1 MKELTKKTWFVFLLG
16 ILIAVVVLL
25 GIGVILYCNG
35 YRIIYPQQFETSW
48 DAVSGFAAWFGVV
61 VSVVSA
67 AASFFAI
74 WFAVRVADKQ
84 NKIALFEKR
93 YNFYFIINNLLLCSD
108 ALKKLNSNRMVY
120 KSLVYYFGK
129 ISDHEILNSLDLVA
143 TSIQIQHRIEPGE
156 FLFYNY
162 DVDSLKAIIDK
173 GGELGLETDKDNRE
187 DSLKDLSEET
197 VALKKEYCKL
207 CDDFKKTC
215 FENMTRELNLV

>member
-108 ALKKLNSNRMVY
+108 ALKN
-120 KSLVYYFGK
+120 
-129 ISDHEILNSLDLVA
+129 
-143 TSIQIQHRIEPGE
+143 
-156 FLFYNY
+156 
-162 DVDSLKAIIDK
+162 
-173 GGELGLETDKDNRE
+173 
-187 DSLKDLSEET
+187 
-197 VALKKEYCKL
+197 
-207 CDDFKKTC
+207 
-215 FENMTRELNLV
+215 